1 MRIKRLLF
9 YAIVSLF
16 AIFLLWFV
24 ITNGK
29 YMQMCNN
36 KFLTL
41 SLAGTSNK
49 SLSLDNG
56 LADSNKSVTDS
67 TNEKTVSETVSDSTT
82 DLASTNTDLAS
93 TNTDLASTNTNIT
106 DVTNTNANTALTS
119 TTNSYLDI
127 DVYDVT
133 WGDTLSGISRLTG
146 VSVDELAELNHI
158 ANPNLIYSGSSIKIR
173 QTP

>member
-9 YAIVSLF
+9 YATVSLF

-56 LADSNKSVTDS
+56 LDDSNKSITDS
-67 TNEKTVSETVSDSTT
+67 TNEITVSETVSDSIT
-82 DLASTNTDLAS
+82 DLASTNTD
-93 TNTDLASTNTNIT
+93 TTG
-106 DVTNTNANTALTS
+106 VTNTNTDVNTALTS
-119 TTNSYLDI
+119 TTHSYLDI

-146 VSVDELAELNHI
+146 VSVDELAQLNHI

>member
-9 YAIVSLF
+9 YATVSLF

-56 LADSNKSVTDS
+56 LNDSNKSITDS
-67 TNEKTVSETVSDSTT
+67 TNETTVSETVSDSIT
-82 DLASTNTDLAS
+82 DLASTNTDTTGV
-93 TNTDLASTNTNIT
+93 TN
-106 DVTNTNANTALTS
+106 TNTNANTALTS

-146 VSVDELAELNHI
+146 VSVDELAQLNHI

>member
-9 YAIVSLF
+9 YVTVSLI

-56 LADSNKSVTDS
+56 LNDSNKSITDS
-67 TNEKTVSETVSDSTT
+67 TNEVTVSETVSDSIT
-82 DLASTNTDLAS
+82 DLASTNTD
-93 TNTDLASTNTNIT
+93 TTG
-106 DVTNTNANTALTS
+106 VTNTNTDVNTALTS
-119 TTNSYLDI
+119 TTHSYLDI

>member
-56 LADSNKSVTDS
+56 LDDSSKSITDS
-67 TNEKTVSETVSDSTT
+67 TNETTVSETVSDSIT
-82 DLASTNTDLAS
+82 DLASTNTDTTGV
-93 TNTDLASTNTNIT
+93 TN
-106 DVTNTNANTALTS
+106 TNTNANTALTS
-119 TTNSYLDI
+119 TTHSYLDI

-146 VSVDELAELNHI
+146 VSVDELAQLNHI

>member
-1 MRIKRLLF
+1 MRVKRLLF
-9 YAIVSLF
+9 YATVSLF

-56 LADSNKSVTDS
+56 LNDSNKFITDS
-67 TNEKTVSETVSDSTT
+67 TNETTVSETVSDSIT
-82 DLASTNTDLAS
+82 DLASTNTDTTGV
-93 TNTDLASTNTNIT
+93 TN
-106 DVTNTNANTALTS
+106 TNTNANTAGLT
-119 TTNSYLDI
+119 TTNTSYLDI

-146 VSVDELAELNHI
+146 VSVDELAQLNHI

>member
-9 YAIVSLF
+9 YATVSLF

-41 SLAGTSNK
+41 SLAGMSNK

-56 LADSNKSVTDS
+56 LDDSNKSITDS
-67 TNEKTVSETVSDSTT
+67 TNETTVSETVSDSIT
-82 DLASTNTDLAS
+82 DLASTNTD
-93 TNTDLASTNTNIT
+93 TTG
-106 DVTNTNANTALTS
+106 VTNTNANTALTS

>member
-9 YAIVSLF
+9 YATVSLI

-56 LADSNKSVTDS
+56 LNDSNKSITDS
-67 TNEKTVSETVSDSTT
+67 TNETIVSETVSDSIT
-82 DLASTNTDLAS
+82 DLASTNTDITGV
-93 TNTDLASTNTNIT
+93 TN
-106 DVTNTNANTALTS
+106 TNTNANTVLTS

-127 DVYDVT
+127 DVYDVN

-146 VSVDELAELNHI
+146 VSVDELAQLNHI

>member
-9 YAIVSLF
+9 YATVSLF

-41 SLAGTSNK
+41 SLAGMSNK

-56 LADSNKSVTDS
+56 LDDSNKSITDS
-67 TNEKTVSETVSDSTT
+67 TNETTVSETVSDSIT
-82 DLASTNTDLAS
+82 DLASTNTD
-93 TNTDLASTNTNIT
+93 TTG
-106 DVTNTNANTALTS
+106 VTNTNTDVNTALTS
-119 TTNSYLDI
+119 TTHSYLDI

>member
-9 YAIVSLF
+9 YATVSLF

-56 LADSNKSVTDS
+56 LDDSNKSITDS
-67 TNEKTVSETVSDSTT
+67 TNETTVSETVSDSIT
-82 DLASTNTDLAS
+82 DLASTNTDTTGV
-93 TNTDLASTNTNIT
+93 TN
-106 DVTNTNANTALTS
+106 TNTNANTALTS
-119 TTNSYLDI
+119 TTHSYLDI

-146 VSVDELAELNHI
+146 VSVDELAQLNHI

>member
-9 YAIVSLF
+9 YVTVSLF

-41 SLAGTSNK
+41 LLAGTSNK

-56 LADSNKSVTDS
+56 LNDSNKSITDS
-67 TNEKTVSETVSDSTT
+67 TNETTASETVSDSIT
-82 DLASTNTDLAS
+82 DLASTNTDTTGA
-93 TNTDLASTNTNIT
+93 TNTNNN
-106 DVTNTNANTALTS
+106 VNTALTS
-119 TTNSYLDI
+119 TTTSYLDI

-146 VSVDELAELNHI
+146 VSVDELAQLNHI

>member
-9 YAIVSLF
+9 YATVSLF

-56 LADSNKSVTDS
+56 LDDSNKSITDS
-67 TNEKTVSETVSDSTT
+67 TNETTVSETVSDSIT
-82 DLASTNTDLAS
+82 DLASTNTD
-93 TNTDLASTNTNIT
+93 TTG
-106 DVTNTNANTALTS
+106 VTNTNTDVNTALTS
-119 TTNSYLDI
+119 TTHSYLDI

>member
-9 YAIVSLF
+9 YATVSLF
-16 AIFLLWFV
+16 VIFLLWFV

-56 LADSNKSVTDS
+56 LNDSNKSITDS
-67 TNEKTVSETVSDSTT
+67 TNETTVSETVSDSIT
-82 DLASTNTDLAS
+82 DLASTNTD
-93 TNTDLASTNTNIT
+93 TTG
-106 DVTNTNANTALTS
+106 VTNTNTTANTALIS

-146 VSVDELAELNHI
+146 VSVDELAQLNHI

>member
-9 YAIVSLF
+9 YATVSLF

-56 LADSNKSVTDS
+56 LNDSNKSITDS
-67 TNEKTVSETVSDSTT
+67 TNETTVSETVSDSIT
-82 DLASTNTDLAS
+82 DLASTNTD
-93 TNTDLASTNTNIT
+93 IT
-106 DVTNTNANTALTS
+106 GVTNTNTNVNTALTS

-146 VSVDELAELNHI
+146 VSVDELAQLNHI

>member
-9 YAIVSLF
+9 YATVSLF

-56 LADSNKSVTDS
+56 LDDSNKSITDS
-67 TNEKTVSETVSDSTT
+67 TNETTVSETVSDSIT
-82 DLASTNTDLAS
+82 DLASTNTD
-93 TNTDLASTNTNIT
+93 TTG
-106 DVTNTNANTALTS
+106 VTNTNTDVNTALTS
-119 TTNSYLDI
+119 TTHSYLDI

-133 WGDTLSGISRLTG
+133 WGDTLSSISRLTG
-146 VSVDELAELNHI
+146 VSVDELAQLNHI

>member
-9 YAIVSLF
+9 YATVSLF

-56 LADSNKSVTDS
+56 LNDSNKFITDS
-67 TNEKTVSETVSDSTT
+67 TNETTVSETVSDSIT
-82 DLASTNTDLAS
+82 DLASTNTDTTGV
-93 TNTDLASTNTNIT
+93 TN
-106 DVTNTNANTALTS
+106 TNTNANTALIS

-146 VSVDELAELNHI
+146 VSVDELAQLNHI

>member
-1 MRIKRLLF
+1 MRVKRLLF

-24 ITNGK
+24 ITDGK

-41 SLAGTSNK
+41 SLAGTGTSNNNK
-49 SLSLDNG
+49 SLSVDDGSDN
-56 LADSNKSVTDS
+56 SNVGTDS
-67 TNEKTVSETVSDSTT
+67 TNEDTSSETVSDDIT
-82 DLASTNTDLAS
+82 DLVSTDTDSTSTNTGLTS
-93 TNTDLASTNTNIT
+93 TNT
-106 DVTNTNANTALTS
+106 
-119 TTNSYLDI
+119 SYLDI

-146 VSVDELAELNHI
+146 VSVDELAQLNHI

>member
-9 YAIVSLF
+9 YATVSLF

-56 LADSNKSVTDS
+56 LDDSNKSITDS
-67 TNEKTVSETVSDSTT
+67 TNETTVSETVSDSIT
-82 DLASTNTDLAS
+82 DLASTNTD
-93 TNTDLASTNTNIT
+93 TTGVINI
-106 DVTNTNANTALTS
+106 NNNANTALTS

-146 VSVDELAELNHI
+146 VSVDELAQLNHI

>member
-9 YAIVSLF
+9 YATVSLF

-56 LADSNKSVTDS
+56 LDDSNKSITDS
-67 TNEKTVSETVSDSTT
+67 TNETTVSETVSDSIT
-82 DLASTNTDLAS
+82 DLASTNTD
-93 TNTDLASTNTNIT
+93 TTG
-106 DVTNTNANTALTS
+106 VTNTNTDVNTALTS

-146 VSVDELAELNHI
+146 VSVDELAQLNHI
-158 ANPNLIYSGSSIKIR
+158 DNPNLIYSGSSIKIR

>member
-9 YAIVSLF
+9 YATVSLF

-29 YMQMCNN
+29 YMQMFNN

-56 LADSNKSVTDS
+56 LDDFNKSITDS
-67 TNEKTVSETVSDSTT
+67 TNETIVSETVSDSIT
-82 DLASTNTDLAS
+82 DLASTNTDTTGV
-93 TNTDLASTNTNIT
+93 TN
-106 DVTNTNANTALTS
+106 TNTNANTALTS

-146 VSVDELAELNHI
+146 VSVDELAQLNHI

>member
-9 YAIVSLF
+9 YATVSLF

-56 LADSNKSVTDS
+56 LDDSNKSITDS
-67 TNEKTVSETVSDSTT
+67 TNETTVSETVSDSI
-82 DLASTNTDLAS
+82 
-93 TNTDLASTNTNIT
+93 TDLASTNTNT
-106 DVTNTNANTALTS
+106 DVNTALTS
-119 TTNSYLDI
+119 TTHSYLDI

-146 VSVDELAELNHI
+146 VSVDELAQLNHI

>member
-9 YAIVSLF
+9 YATVSLF

-56 LADSNKSVTDS
+56 LNDSNKSIIDS
-67 TNEKTVSETVSDSTT
+67 TNETTVSETVSDSIT
-82 DLASTNTDLAS
+82 DLASTNTDTTGV
-93 TNTDLASTNTNIT
+93 TN
-106 DVTNTNANTALTS
+106 TNTNANTALIS
-119 TTNSYLDI
+119 TTHSYLDI

>member
-9 YAIVSLF
+9 YVMVSLF

-56 LADSNKSVTDS
+56 LDDSNKSVIDS
-67 TNEKTVSETVSDSTT
+67 TNKTTVSETVSDSTT

-93 TNTDLASTNTNIT
+93 TNTDITGVTN
-106 DVTNTNANTALTS
+106 TNTNANTALTS
-119 TTNSYLDI
+119 TNTSYLDI

-146 VSVDELAELNHI
+146 VSVDELVQLNHI

>member
-1 MRIKRLLF
+1 MRVKRLLF

-24 ITNGK
+24 ITDGK

-41 SLAGTSNK
+41 SLAGTGTSNNNK
-49 SLSLDNG
+49 SLSVDDGSDN
-56 LADSNKSVTDS
+56 SNVVTDS
-67 TNEKTVSETVSDSTT
+67 TNEDTSSETVSDDIT
-82 DLASTNTDLAS
+82 DLVSTDTDSTSTNTGLTS
-93 TNTDLASTNTNIT
+93 TNT
-106 DVTNTNANTALTS
+106 
-119 TTNSYLDI
+119 SYLDI
-127 DVYDVT
+127 DVYDVN

-146 VSVDELAELNHI
+146 VSVDELAQLNHI

>member
-9 YAIVSLF
+9 YATVSLF

-56 LADSNKSVTDS
+56 LDDSNKSITDS
-67 TNEKTVSETVSDSTT
+67 TNETTVSETVSDSIT
-82 DLASTNTDLAS
+82 DLASTNTD
-93 TNTDLASTNTNIT
+93 TTG
-106 DVTNTNANTALTS
+106 VTNTNTDVNTALTS
-119 TTNSYLDI
+119 TTHSYLDI

-146 VSVDELAELNHI
+146 VSVDELAQLNHI

>member
-9 YAIVSLF
+9 YATVSLF

-56 LADSNKSVTDS
+56 LNDSNKSITDS
-67 TNEKTVSETVSDSTT
+67 TNETTVSETVSDSIT
-82 DLASTNTDLAS
+82 DLASTNTD
-93 TNTDLASTNTNIT
+93 TTG
-106 DVTNTNANTALTS
+106 VTNTNANTALTS

>member
-1 MRIKRLLF
+1 MRVKRLLF

-24 ITNGK
+24 ITDGK

-41 SLAGTSNK
+41 SLAGTGTSNNNK
-49 SLSLDNG
+49 SLSVDDGSDN
-56 LADSNKSVTDS
+56 SNVVTDS
-67 TNEKTVSETVSDSTT
+67 TNEDTSSETVSDSIT
-82 DLASTNTDLAS
+82 DLASTNTD
-93 TNTDLASTNTNIT
+93 TTGVIN
-106 DVTNTNANTALTS
+106 TNTNANTALTS

>member
-9 YAIVSLF
+9 YATVSLF

-56 LADSNKSVTDS
+56 LNDSNKSITDS
-67 TNEKTVSETVSDSTT
+67 TNETTVSETVSDSIT
-82 DLASTNTDLAS
+82 DLASTNTDTTGV
-93 TNTDLASTNTNIT
+93 TN
-106 DVTNTNANTALTS
+106 TNTNANTALIS

-146 VSVDELAELNHI
+146 VSVDELAQLNHI

>member
-56 LADSNKSVTDS
+56 LADSNKSVIDS
-67 TNEKTVSETVSDSTT
+67 TNEIIVSETVSDSTT
-82 DLASTNTDLAS
+82 DLASTNTD
-93 TNTDLASTNTNIT
+93 IT

-146 VSVDELAELNHI
+146 VSVDELAQLNHI

>member
-9 YAIVSLF
+9 YATVSLI

-36 KFLTL
+36 RFLTL

-56 LADSNKSVTDS
+56 LDDSNKSITDS
-67 TNEKTVSETVSDSTT
+67 TNETTVSETVSYSIT
-82 DLASTNTDLAS
+82 DLASTNTDTTGV
-93 TNTDLASTNTNIT
+93 TN
-106 DVTNTNANTALTS
+106 TNTNANTALTS

-146 VSVDELAELNHI
+146 VSVDELAQLNHI

>member
-1 MRIKRLLF
+1 MRVKRLLF

-24 ITNGK
+24 ITDGK

-41 SLAGTSNK
+41 SLAGIGTSNNNK
-49 SLSLDNG
+49 SLSFDDSSDN
-56 LADSNKSVTDS
+56 SNVVTDS
-67 TNEKTVSETVSDSTT
+67 TNEDTSSEAISDDIT
-82 DLASTNTDLAS
+82 DLVSTNTDSTA
-93 TNTDLASTNTNIT
+93 TNTAGLTTTNT
-106 DVTNTNANTALTS
+106 
-119 TTNSYLDI
+119 SYLDI
-127 DVYDVT
+127 DVYDVN

>member
-9 YAIVSLF
+9 YATVSLF

-24 ITNGK
+24 IINGK

-56 LADSNKSVTDS
+56 LNDSNKSITDS
-67 TNEKTVSETVSDSTT
+67 TNETTVSETVSDSIT
-82 DLASTNTDLAS
+82 DLASTNTDTTGV
-93 TNTDLASTNTNIT
+93 TN
-106 DVTNTNANTALTS
+106 TNTNANTALTS
-119 TTNSYLDI
+119 TTHSYLDI

-146 VSVDELAELNHI
+146 VSVDELAQLNHI

>member
-9 YAIVSLF
+9 YATVSLF

-56 LADSNKSVTDS
+56 LDDSNKSITDS
-67 TNEKTVSETVSDSTT
+67 TNETTVSETVSDSIT
-82 DLASTNTDLAS
+82 DLASTNTDTTGA
-93 TNTDLASTNTNIT
+93 TNTNNN
-106 DVTNTNANTALTS
+106 VNTALTS
-119 TTNSYLDI
+119 TTHSYLDI

-146 VSVDELAELNHI
+146 VSVDELAQLNHI

>member
-9 YAIVSLF
+9 YATVSLF

-41 SLAGTSNK
+41 SLAGMSNK

-56 LADSNKSVTDS
+56 LDDSNKSITDS
-67 TNEKTVSETVSDSTT
+67 TNETTVSETVSDSIT
-82 DLASTNTDLAS
+82 DLASTNTDTTGV
-93 TNTDLASTNTNIT
+93 TN
-106 DVTNTNANTALTS
+106 TNTNANTALTS

-146 VSVDELAELNHI
+146 VSVDELAQLNHI

>member
-1 MRIKRLLF
+1 MRVKRLLF

-24 ITNGK
+24 ITDGK

-56 LADSNKSVTDS
+56 LDDSNKSITDS
-67 TNEKTVSETVSDSTT
+67 TNETTVSETVSDSIT
-82 DLASTNTDLAS
+82 DLASTNTDTTGV
-93 TNTDLASTNTNIT
+93 TN
-106 DVTNTNANTALTS
+106 TNTNANTALTS
-119 TTNSYLDI
+119 TTHSYLDI

-146 VSVDELAELNHI
+146 VSVDELAQLNHI

>member
-93 TNTDLASTNTNIT
+93 TNTNIT

>member
-9 YAIVSLF
+9 YVTVSLF

-24 ITNGK
+24 ITDGK

-41 SLAGTSNK
+41 SLAGTGISNNNK
-49 SLSLDNG
+49 SLSFDDG
-56 LADSNKSVTDS
+56 SDKSDVVTDS
-67 TNEKTVSETVSDSTT
+67 TDEDTSSETVSDDIT
-82 DLASTNTDLAS
+82 DLVSTDTDS
-93 TNTDLASTNTNIT
+93 T
-106 DVTNTNANTALTS
+106 VTNTALTS
-119 TTNSYLDI
+119 TTKSYLDI

-146 VSVDELAELNHI
+146 VSVDELAQLNHI